1 MNKNCTNLGRLLDQ
15 PGLLLVLEAVVLHM
29 FPQAAGVSVALVAA
43 VDVAFVGFLKN
54 IEVDT
59 LI

>member
-1 MNKNCTNLGRLLDQ
+1 MNKNCTNLGRLLHQ
-15 PGLLLVLEAVVLHM
+15 PGLLLVLKAVVLHVL
-29 FPQAAGVSVALVAA
+29 PQAAGVRVALMAA

>member
-15 PGLLLVLEAVVLHM
+15 PGLLLVLETVVLHV

-59 LI
+59 